1 MRTLIDVMLF
11 IAIIF
16 RVISFEGSYAGN
28 ETKTKLKMSYLIPW
42 TGQYPIGK
50 TMGPVILQALD
61 NVKNRGLLLNY
72 DIELH
77 WRDTKCDKRIGVKM
91 LIDIW
96 RDNQD
101 LDVIIGDACSEICY
115 QASMLASVW
124 NIPIISFGC
133 TLQVLSDK
141 SAHPTFSRLMR
152 PSSDKVQIMRELVI
166 MFGWKRV
173 GIISDS
179 LIAYQEQS
187 KQLFSELRLINATVF
202 YYNIIS
208 VANNTNSKYGQN
220 NMKNVLKSIK
230 EEVRVLII
238 YAYGF
243 ALEEM
248 SLLSKGENMEKE
260 YVFIVVSDNA
270 FNTKNAKYYPNWLT
284 LTIAMPHFDE
294 EDLVLDFNDPL
305 FNGMTNSSSSP
316 GEEGFS
322 FAGKYFFSHS
332 MKYATQ
338 GKYLT

>member
-1 MRTLIDVMLF
+1 
-11 IAIIF
+11 
-16 RVISFEGSYAGN
+16 
-28 ETKTKLKMSYLIPW
+28 
-42 TGQYPIGK
+42 
-50 TMGPVILQALD
+50 
-61 NVKNRGLLLNY
+61 
-72 DIELH
+72 
-77 WRDTKCDKRIGVKM
+77 M

-101 LDVIIGDACSEICY
+101 LDVIIGDACSEVCY
-115 QASMLASVW
+115 PASILASIW
-124 NIPIISFGC
+124 NIPIISVGC

-141 SAHPTFSRLMR
+141 CAHPTLSRLMR

-270 FNTKNAKYYPNWLT
+270 FNKKNAKYYPNWLT